1 MCILKSKLQR
11 KTLLK
16 GSVASFGKI
25 VVDLR
30 MTRREI
36 IFSFRVS
43 SVLLGNGPLGQ
54 ALLMQILRFSISGCL
69 GQDT

>member
-1 MCILKSKLQR
+1 MCILKLKLQR

-30 MTRREI
+30 MTRRER
-36 IFSFRVS
+36 IFSFQVS
-43 SVLLGNGPLGQ
+43 SVLLGNGPLEQ

-69 GQDT
+69 VQDT